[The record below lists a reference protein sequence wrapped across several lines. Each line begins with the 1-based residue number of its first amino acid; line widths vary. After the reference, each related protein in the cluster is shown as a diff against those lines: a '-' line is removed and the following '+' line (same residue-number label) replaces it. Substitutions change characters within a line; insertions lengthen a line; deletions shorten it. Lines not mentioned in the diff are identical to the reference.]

1 MELGDRVRERRQQ
14 LGFSLRDLA
23 ERSELTASFLSQV
36 ERGVTS
42 PSIDSLRRVASAL
55 DVPVFHFLLEPDR
68 ESPVVRSNQRI
79 RLTWPGSQ
87 IGFQLLTPKLNR
99 KMEAFLT
106 EREPGDQTP
115 IARLGEQTEEFIY
128 VLQGQVEIQLGETAY
143 LLGPGDT
150 IYFDGAMLQKIE
162 PRGDQTARYLSVL
175 TPPVF

>member
-23 ERSELTASFLSQV
+23 ERTELTASFLSQV

-42 PSIDSLRRVASAL
+42 PSIESLRRIANAL
-55 DVPVFHFLLEPDR
+55 DVPVFHFFLEPDK

-87 IGFQLLTPKLNR
+87 IVFQLLTPKLNR

-128 VLQGQVEIQLGETAY
+128 VLQGQVEIQLSETVY
-143 LLGPGDT
+143 VLGPGDT
-150 IYFDGAMLQKIE
+150 IYFDGGMLQRIE

>member
-1 MELGDRVRERRQQ
+1 MNLGERIRDRRLQ
-14 LGFSLRDLA
+14 LGLSLRDLA
-23 ERSELTASFLSQV
+23 ERSGVTASFLSQV

-42 PSIDSLRRVASAL
+42 PSIESLRRVATAL
-55 DVPVFHFLLEPDR
+55 EVPVFHFLLEDDQDTH
-68 ESPVVRSNQRI
+68 VVRSNQRI

-87 IGFQLLTPKLNR
+87 IVFQLLTPRLNR

-115 IARLGEQTEEFIY
+115 ITRLGQQTEEFMY
-128 VLQGQVEIQLGETAY
+128 VLQGQVEIQLGETVY

-150 IYFDGAMLQKIE
+150 IYFDGAMLQRIE